1 MSEYF
6 NRLDKDLE
14 RQPMPVEYEKYIS
27 HIFCNDCEKKTPAK
41 YHFFY
46 HKCGHCKS
54 FNTTVLKTENTEE
67 TQSSDNAVASSSITN
82 TVTAT
87 VAATAN
93 EESNEALG
101 NSDQDHI
108 MLPQAGGAAGNST
121 MPPVASYLGIGYMTR
136 NPPPPSSGSSTSSR
150 GRNGN
155 ESNEG

>member
-14 RQPMPVEYEKYIS
+14 RQPMPAEYEKYIS

-46 HKCGHCKS
+46 HKCGHCGS

-67 TQSSDNAVASSSITN
+67 TQSSENAGASSSSSAAVASVS
-82 TVTAT
+82 
-87 VAATAN
+87 N
-93 EESNEALG
+93 EDSNEALG
-101 NSDQDHI
+101 NSDQDHSA
-108 MLPQAGGAAGNST
+108 MTQAGSAAGNSA
-121 MPPVASYLGIGYMTR
+121 MPPVPSYLGVGY
-136 NPPPPSSGSSTSSR
+136 NPPPPSSGSSSSSR
-150 GRNGN
+150 RRNNGT

>member
-14 RQPMPVEYEKYIS
+14 RQPMPAEYEKYIS

-46 HKCGHCKS
+46 HKCGHCGS

-67 TQSSDNAVASSSITN
+67 TQSSDTAGASSSSAA
-82 TVTAT
+82 VGV
-87 VAATAN
+87 VAAV
-93 EESNEALG
+93 SNEDSNEILG
-101 NSDQDHI
+101 NSDQDHSA
-108 MLPQAGGAAGNST
+108 LTQAGSAAGNSA
-121 MPPVASYLGIGYMTR
+121 MPPVASFLGVGYMNG
-136 NPPPPSSGSSTSSR
+136 NPPPPSSGSSSSSR
-150 GRNGN
+150 GRNNGT